1 MNTVSSKIG
10 VLIGKNNETTTI
22 YESGIVVVYKK
33 EDKKWKVLSEIIF
46 NMNTSQGIPE
56 IHKRV
61 ENLIEN
67 LKDCKVFVA
76 KKVEGT
82 PYTLL
87 KKAEFTIVEA
97 AGNPSEFLDDLLE
110 MFEEDKKKKEEA
122 KNRVN
127 IEPIELDKSGYYFI
141 DLKKVQDNNPGISS
155 KKVLIP
161 FLNNKTFYELKV
173 SCSHIPPWFENELNK
188 LNMKM
193 NVKEVKKDIYEVN
206 ISHKVCNE

>member
-1 MNTVSSKIG
+1 MSSKIG

-67 LKDCKVFVA
+67 LEDCKVFVA

-110 MFEEDKKKKEEA
+110 MFEEDKKKKEES

>member
-1 MNTVSSKIG
+1 MSSKIG

-67 LKDCKVFVA
+67 LEDCKVFVA